1 MKVGTSYLLMGTM
14 RALSLKSLQLMDTAS
29 VSPMAK
35 AIQMRLSHGEFALT
49 QARQMLA
56 LTDITQDGSYWE
68 KVIEILS
75 RK

>member
-1 MKVGTSYLLMGTM
+1 MG
-14 RALSLKSLQLMDTAS
+14 SAS
-29 VSPMAK
+29 VSPMEK
-35 AIQMRLSHGEFALT
+35 AIHMRRQHGEFALT

-56 LTDITQDGSYWE
+56 LTDITQDGSYWK